1 MIADPKARRLIALS
15 HKKFWQEDDKELGYA
30 MANTPKRQRGLGRG
44 LSALMADIEQTV
56 GDTGAVNSERR
67 NEMLV
72 PVETI
77 HPNPGQ
83 PRRHFDAD
91 DLNDLAGSIRS
102 KGIIQPLV
110 VRAHPVKAGE
120 YEIVAGERRWRASQL
135 AQLHEL
141 PVVVREFSDLD
152 VLEIAIIENI
162 QRADLNPIEEA
173 SGYRQLMDKF
183 GHTQEQMA
191 EVLGRSRP
199 HIANVLRLLALPDDV
214 QRFVING
221 SLSSGHARA
230 LITAPNASDL
240 ARVVIARGL
249 SVRQTEKLV
258 KEPKASSKERASKS
272 AKDADTRALEGD
284 LSAALNMAVSIA
296 HNPGQEGGSITISYK
311 NLEQLDELCRHLAGL

>member
-1 MIADPKARRLIALS
+1 
-15 HKKFWQEDDKELGYA
+15 
-30 MANTPKRQRGLGRG
+30 
-44 LSALMADIEQTV
+44 MADIEQTV
-56 GDTGAVNSERR
+56 GDKGPSSSERR
-67 NEMLV
+67 SDMLV
-72 PVETI
+72 PIENV
-77 HPNPGQ
+77 HPNPDQ
-83 PRRHFDAD
+83 PRRHFDVD
-91 DLNDLAGSIRS
+91 ELNDLAGSIRS

-110 VRAHPVKAGE
+110 VRAHPEKTGE

-141 PVVVREFSDLD
+141 PIVVREFSDLD

-173 SGYRQLMDKF
+173 IGYRQLMDKF

-191 EVLGRSRP
+191 EALGKSRP
-199 HIANVLRLLALPDDV
+199 HIANVLRLLALPKDV
-214 QRFVING
+214 QALVING

-230 LITAPNASDL
+230 LITAPNASDF
-240 ARVVIARGL
+240 ARVVVARGL

-258 KEPKASSKERASKS
+258 KEPKAPSKDRMPRP

-284 LSAALNMAVSIA
+284 LSAALKMAVSIT
-296 HNPGQEGGSITISYK
+296 HNPGQEGGSITIRYK